1 MLKSSLAKKDERR
14 RKRKEKEKGER
25 KRREEVKER
34 KASFGTGEALFEPD
48 LCQLSRKPCMTYVL
62 RVHNLFLCEVL
73 NLPDYSVFLQ
83 FLSLFYSALQ
93 ILDVR
98 QIQCFKTV

>member
-25 KRREEVKER
+25 KREEVKER
-34 KASFGTGEALFEPD
+34 KASFGTREALFEPD
-48 LCQLSRKPCMTYVL
+48 VCQPSRKQCVTYVL
-62 RVHNLFLCEVL
+62 RAHNLFLCEVL

-93 ILDVR
+93 ILVVR